1 MDQLVLHI
9 GTHKTGSS
17 AIQAAFTQHSIPTG
31 YLYPSTGRIASGGH
45 LNLAWEAIGD
55 QRHRPGRGNTKDLVN
70 ELTES
75 DARVVVLSAETFSV
89 PSAGPAVVNWVDDL
103 VEIFEPTRVL
113 IVGYVRP
120 QWEYLES
127 HYTQMVKTGNTAAS
141 LEEFVLKEQ
150 DRPLF
155 DYPVLFSAWDERF
168 DDSLQ
173 VRPYVPDVVSDFF
186 GLLELD
192 PPPIDRVNARPGAKQ
207 LEMLRRLRDDL
218 DDLNGS
224 NGSDRRS
231 GDSGVFR
238 WALDSLTRQY
248 PDDRP
253 YRGLTVGL
261 ARRLDERFR
270 DSNQRLA
277 DTYWGGELPLSFQP
291 PEQLS
296 TSVWTFQDATG
307 LDEKYYGWLRD
318 QALTRSVSVG

>member
-1 MDQLVLHI
+1 MDHLVLHI

-17 AIQAAFTQHSIPTG
+17 AIQSAFTQHALPTD
-31 YLYPSTGRIASGGH
+31 YLYPKTGRIASGGH

-55 QRHRPGRGNTKDLVN
+55 QRHRPERGNTKDLVN
-70 ELTES
+70 ELSES

-103 VEIFEPTRVL
+103 VEIFEPACLL

-127 HYTQMVKTGNTAAS
+127 HYTQMVKTGITAAT

-155 DYPVLFSAWDERF
+155 NYPVLFSVWDERF
-168 DDSLQ
+168 GDSLQ

-186 GLLELD
+186 GLLGLD
-192 PPPIDRVNARPGAKQ
+192 PPRIDGVNARPGAKQ
-207 LEMLRRLRDDL
+207 LEMLRTLRDDL
-218 DDLNGS
+218 DNLDDPIAR
-224 NGSDRRS
+224 DRRS
-231 GDSGVFR
+231 AVFR
-238 WALDSLTRQY
+238 WALDSLTKRY

-253 YRGLTVGL
+253 YRGITVGL
-261 ARRLDERFR
+261 AHRLEERFR

-277 DTYWGGELPLSFQP
+277 DLYWGGELPLSFRR
-291 PEQLS
+291 PEQVR
-296 TSVWTFQDATG
+296 TSVWTFQDATES
-307 LDEKYYGWLRD
+307 DEKYYTWLRD